1 MTAVKGITLLLFV
14 VAVLSGC
21 VADDHYHTGYPLCY
35 DLAPGRRLSRG
46 ELNALEHSLE
56 HRLFVDFDND
66 LSFDNPIGPGRCYGE
81 WHRGEWEIDCRKDNV
96 VVNCDDR

>member
-1 MTAVKGITLLLFV
+1 MKKTTLLLFV

-21 VADDHYHTGYPLCY
+21 VAEDHYHTGYPLCY

-66 LSFDNPIGPGRCYGE
+66 LSFNNPIGPGRCYGA
-81 WHRGEWEIDCRKDNV
+81 WHRGEGVIDCRKDNV